1 MNFAIKINFLM
12 KMCIFYYFYF
22 NSFLNKINELYFIND
37 WRGGCNCEMD
47 SSQRYHLCSD
57 NAGKTTNKTPN
68 AIK

>member
-1 MNFAIKINFLM
+1 MNYILLMIGAEFAF
-12 KMCIFYYFYF
+12 
-22 NSFLNKINELYFIND
+22 
-37 WRGGCNCEMD
+37 CEMD